1 MRLRTPNVPTLLAL
15 AIASGLGA
23 AALGTSAQLEG
34 LDPNAFVVAEP
45 GAPGSPDELR
55 AWALLRQEKH
65 VEAREIAERIV
76 AERPDGFLGHF
87 LLGWAHHYGEANFPK
102 ALFHAER
109 AFALFTARYGEI
121 PSPDAPWRWHARMLL
136 ELADVHGDL
145 EHHEERLAWIAR
157 YNEHYDPDLIA
168 DQAWALM
175 KLGHYDLAR
184 RAADAGMASGNP
196 RDRLVALNAYCA
208 VEFEAGHVERS
219 YEACGAALADA
230 RSNGQ
235 PNAVDLTN
243 FAEASR
249 SLFKL
254 DEAERILQEATE
266 AEVAWYGNPWLELA
280 ELYTRGARFPE
291 ALSAFR
297 KVLPYRAQRPP
308 HVRDADR
315 NERRRALASFY
326 LVVGQPEEALGIT
339 EKALVMPDRRAHN
352 SRDPDQDRALVALL
366 DRRARLTV
374 GDTLVERVVGGPL
387 HERAW
392 ARLRRLGLQVE
403 GWMSGRQTARLLA
416 QPPSR
421 GTKDRLVG
429 FFEIGTASSAITP
442 PWLAGELS
450 EVVGAGVT
458 LEAVERARRGDSRT
472 AAGAYYD
479 AFAAEA
485 AFRLGDE
492 PRAKELAE
500 RARGGLPDGD
510 ALLRARIDAIRAA
523 AIRDSEGTDA
533 AIAAYELA
541 LQNDPGV
548 FRRLGLA
555 LPVRIVTRGQAE
567 PVEELADALA
577 RSPRF
582 DEDDEGLRLV
592 ISGDA
597 ALLSVCLEGTGG
609 TQLDCSETRLDE
621 VDDNTAWS
629 AEERP
634 DAVQVETF
642 AARAARL
649 TQERLFAPRIDLSQ
663 ADIGSLDGSNRVARD
678 PMEGLRGNPIT
689 PP

>member
-1 MRLRTPNVPTLLAL
+1 MRMPKTSTLLAL

-34 LDPNAFVVAEP
+34 LDENAFVVAEP
-45 GAPGSPDELR
+45 GAPGEPDELR
-55 AWALLRQEKH
+55 AWSLIRQQKL
-65 VEAREIAERIV
+65 VEAREVAERIV
-76 AERPDGFLGHF
+76 AERPNSFLGHL

-102 ALFHAER
+102 ALFHEER
-109 AFALFTARYGEI
+109 AYALFTERYGE
-121 PSPDAPWRWHARMLL
+121 PPRPDAPWRWHARMLL
-136 ELADVHGDL
+136 ELADTHGDL

-157 YNEHYDPDLIA
+157 YNEYYDPDLLA

-184 RAADAGMASGNP
+184 RVSDAGMATGNP
-196 RDRLVALNAYCA
+196 RERLVALNAYCA
-208 VEFEAGHVERS
+208 IEFEAGHVERS
-219 YEACGAALADA
+219 YEACRAALDDA
-230 RSNGQ
+230 RRSGS

-254 DEAERILQEATE
+254 DEAERMLQEATE

-291 ALSAFR
+291 ALSALR

-315 NERRRALASFY
+315 NEHRRALASFY

-352 SRDPDQDRALVALL
+352 SRDPDQDRALTALI
-366 DRRARLTV
+366 DRRARLAV
-374 GDTLVERVVGGPL
+374 GDVTVERAVGGPL
-387 HERAW
+387 QGRLIAHLERA
-392 ARLRRLGLQVE
+392 RLGFE
-403 GWMSGRQTARLLA
+403 AWMSGRQSARLLS
-416 QPPSR
+416 QPPTR
-421 GTKDRLVG
+421 GGEDRLVG
-429 FFEIGTASSAITP
+429 FFRIGTSASAITP

-458 LEAVERARRGDSRT
+458 LEAVERARRTDERT

-485 AFRLGDE
+485 SYRLGDE
-492 PRAKELAE
+492 TRAKELAE

-510 ALLRARIDAIRAA
+510 ALLRARVDAIRAA
-523 AIRDSEGTDA
+523 AIRDSEGTEA

-548 FRRLGLA
+548 FRRLGLP
-555 LPVRIVTRGQAE
+555 LPVRLVTRGQAE

-592 ISGDA
+592 VSGDA
-597 ALLSVCLEGTGG
+597 AVLSVCLEGSGG
-609 TQLDCSETRLDE
+609 TQLDCSEANVNDVDE
-621 VDDNTAWS
+621 NTAWS
-629 AEERP
+629 AEETP
-634 DAVQVETF
+634 EAVDVETF
-642 AARAARL
+642 VARAARL
-649 TQERLFAPRIDLSQ
+649 AQERLFAPRIDLSQ

-678 PMEGLRGNPIT
+678 PMEGLRGGRVT

>member
-1 MRLRTPNVPTLLAL
+1 MSLRLPRPSTLLGL
-15 AIASGLGA
+15 AIASGLVA
-23 AALGTSAQLEG
+23 ASFGGVAQLEG
-34 LDPNAFVVAEP
+34 LDESAFVVAEP
-45 GAPGSPDELR
+45 GAPGEPDELR
-55 AWALLRQEKH
+55 AWALIRQQKL
-65 VEAREIAERIV
+65 VEAREVAERVV
-76 AERPDGFLGHF
+76 AERPDSFLGHF

-102 ALFHAER
+102 ALFHEER
-109 AFALFTARYGEI
+109 AYQLFVARYGET
-121 PSPDAPWRWHARMLL
+121 PSPGAPWRWHARMLL
-136 ELADVHGDL
+136 ELADTHGDL

-157 YNEHYDPDLIA
+157 YNEIYDPDLLA

-184 RAADAGMASGNP
+184 RAADAGMATGQS
-196 RDRLVALNAYCA
+196 RDRQVALNAFCA
-208 VEFEAGHVERS
+208 IEFEAGNVERS
-219 YEACGAALADA
+219 YEACRAALDDA
-230 RSNGQ
+230 RRNGE

-266 AEVAWYGNPWLELA
+266 AGVSWYGNPWLELA

-291 ALSAFR
+291 ALSALR

-308 HVRDADR
+308 HVRDSDR
-315 NERRRALASFY
+315 NEHRRALASFY

-352 SRDPDQDRALVALL
+352 SRDPDQDRALVALV

-374 GDTLVERVVGGPL
+374 GDVRVERAVGGPV
-387 HERAW
+387 HERLL
-392 ARLRRLGLQVE
+392 ARLERMRFGFE
-403 GWMSGRQTARLLA
+403 AWMSGRQVARLLS
-416 QPPSR
+416 QPPIR
-421 GTKDRLVG
+421 GAEDRLIG
-429 FFEIGTASSAITP
+429 FFRIGTAASAITP

-458 LEAVERARRGDSRT
+458 LEAVERARASDARL

-492 PRAKELAE
+492 TRARELAE

-510 ALLRARIDAIRAA
+510 ALLRARVDAIRAA
-523 AIRDSEGTDA
+523 SIQHAEGTA
-533 AIAAYELA
+533 AAVDAYELA

-555 LPVRIVTRGQAE
+555 LPVRLVTRGQAE
-567 PVEELADALA
+567 PIEELADALA

-582 DEDDEGLRLV
+582 DDDDEGLPLV
-592 ISGDA
+592 VSGDA
-597 ALLSVCLEGTGG
+597 ALLSVCLEGSGG
-609 TQLDCSETRLDE
+609 TQLDCSETRVDE
-621 VDDNTAWS
+621 VDENTAWS
-629 AEERP
+629 ADETPES
-634 DAVQVETF
+634 VEVETF
-642 AARAARL
+642 VARAARL
-649 TQERLFAPRIDLSQ
+649 AQERLFAPRIDLSQ

-678 PMEGLRGNPIT
+678 PMEGLRGGRVA